1 MRLPSIK
8 VSHPSLILA
17 SFIMSG
23 ILSASFVSSF
33 SRPLSSSR
41 SLTLLRVASSR
52 SSSSSS
58 SSSSSGGS
66 TVERQIGRT
75 ASLTV
80 NQYHATS
87 CRLLRTSSGHHQ
99 YDSARRTLTA
109 SASVRLFSS
118 SSNEDKG
125 QVEAPL
131 LLDPKGMFSC
141 LVFVLVQLCGWAVD
155 RCIII

>member
-52 SSSSSS
+52 SSSS
-58 SSSSSGGS
+58 GGS

-99 YDSARRTLTA
+99 YDCARRTLTA

-141 LVFVLVQLCGWAVD
+141 LVFVLVQLCGWSVGGG
-155 RCIII
+155 

>member
-41 SLTLLRVASSR
+41 SLTLFRVASSR
-52 SSSSSS
+52 S

-155 RCIII
+155 RCIIR

>member
-52 SSSSSS
+52 SSS

-155 RCIII
+155 RCIIR